1 MGGQVR
7 VILDQDGLKVTR
19 HDDDESRDRTCEH
32 RLTCEGGFG
41 HKLNAVRIAVDAL
54 AAVSHS
60 YTSPGL
66 DGGTVFYGL
75 TADEPGNY
83 VPVARA
89 VVKAAKA
96 VL

>member
-19 HDDDESRDRTCEH
+19 HDDDEARDRTCEH
-32 RLTCEGGFG
+32 RLTREGGFG
-41 HKLNAVRIAVDAL
+41 PKLNAARIAVAAL
-54 AAVSHS
+54 TAVSYS
-60 YTSPGL
+60 YASPGL
-66 DGGTVFYGL
+66 DGGTVFYAL
-75 TADEPGNY
+75 TTDEPGNY